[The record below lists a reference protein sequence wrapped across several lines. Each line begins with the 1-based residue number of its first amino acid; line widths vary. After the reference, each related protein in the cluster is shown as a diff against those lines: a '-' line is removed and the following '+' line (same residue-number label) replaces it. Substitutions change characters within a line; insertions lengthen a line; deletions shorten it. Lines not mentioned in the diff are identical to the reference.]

1 MVYSKCDQKSS
12 DYCNA
17 SLVWFGHGKIDRQWS
32 ENIPETMKLEIS
44 FIVNSVL
51 GSFQRGL
58 DKFTIDF

>member
-32 ENIPETMKLEIS
+32 ENIPETKSSDYCNILLVW
-44 FIVNSVL
+44 F
-51 GSFQRGL
+51 GHG
-58 DKFTIDF
+58 KIDR